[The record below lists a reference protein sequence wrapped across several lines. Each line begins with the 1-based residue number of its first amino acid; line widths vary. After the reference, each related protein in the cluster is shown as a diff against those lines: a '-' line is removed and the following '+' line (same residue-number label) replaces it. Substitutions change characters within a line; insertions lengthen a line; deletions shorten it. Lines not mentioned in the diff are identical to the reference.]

1 MAVASM
7 DHRGIDAVLKDM
19 RQHPEDAKVQ
29 EKGCKA
35 LANLAVNAGNAVKI
49 GAGGGVE
56 AIVQAMGGHRGS
68 EGVQREG
75 CEAMRFLAINEGL
88 QRRGCEALGHLAL
101 KSDTWNSTAFS
112 PLDGANTSA
121 TSPPDVSNTSA
132 TSPPDGVNTSA
143 TSPPD
148 GANTSAT
155 SPPDGANT
163 SATIPPDGA
172 NTSATSPPDGANT
185 SATIPPDGAN
195 TSATSP
201 PDVSKTTDDGSKTT
215 DDGLKTTDQNSTT
228 DPPHDQ
234 HQSSTTDPPR
244 VRKTTKSKFFDVN
257 NLLYVAMDCV
267 WDPEN
272 CDTSIFMAFFR
283 KQFSECNK
291 HFKFLLAFMRIY
303 SHGAILFLKSFDH
316 ILHTFPKMKDF
327 QTFGLEVGFVAV
339 TFYLWQNFIYYHVD
353 KSKWCSVALFFTL
366 VTQHW
371 CGIALLFIENQEDS
385 KVISSEDSG
394 EVLLCLVWVSLH
406 LNFMLNLKLNQ
417 PFVELYL
424 MIMEQ
429 TIYCRILGN
438 LSTCSSSL
446 CLCGN
451 LLALGGVVYSK
462 MTHLWKYACKNSTL
476 PGLSTFTFF
485 GSGFW
490 LVETF
495 CVLVKRGYK
504 IGLFPLLYTAG
515 DSSWLGTLCKCASM
529 FMILWEFL
537 STDLLKLWFGGAAI
551 LQVLLLNVW

>member
-172 NTSATSPPDGANT
+172 NTSATIPPDGANTSATIPPDGANTSATSPPDGANT

-316 ILHTFPKMKDF
+316 ILHTFPKMQDF

-339 TFYLWQNFIYYHVD
+339 TWRRRGMQLLPILLYLFAICQLRNSFLTVMLMILAIVVCCISSSDFWNDHIEFVVAAMTWCCSFTAYVCCMIKRSRLKRRLTISIDSLQGLWSQVKQTQPQAKLDDLILYAIMLRMTALVEVLTEVERGSWAVD
-353 KSKWCSVALFFTL
+353 VTKEKISIVSVITEINTRASDLAGATRGSKTYPELFAEL
-366 VTQHW
+366 
-371 CGIALLFIENQEDS
+371 S
-385 KVISSEDSG
+385 VISHPQY
-394 EVLLCLVWVSLH
+394 VRL
-406 LNFMLNLKLNQ
+406 
-417 PFVELYL
+417 
-424 MIMEQ
+424 
-429 TIYCRILGN
+429 
-438 LSTCSSSL
+438 
-446 CLCGN
+446 
-451 LLALGGVVYSK
+451 
-462 MTHLWKYACKNSTL
+462 
-476 PGLSTFTFF
+476 
-485 GSGFW
+485 
-490 LVETF
+490 
-495 CVLVKRGYK
+495 
-504 IGLFPLLYTAG
+504 
-515 DSSWLGTLCKCASM
+515 
-529 FMILWEFL
+529 
-537 STDLLKLWFGGAAI
+537 
-551 LQVLLLNVW
+551 